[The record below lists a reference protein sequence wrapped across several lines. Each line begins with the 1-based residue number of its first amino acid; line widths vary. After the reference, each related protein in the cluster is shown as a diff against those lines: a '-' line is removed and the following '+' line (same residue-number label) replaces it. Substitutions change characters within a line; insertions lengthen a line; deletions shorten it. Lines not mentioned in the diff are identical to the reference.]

1 MKTPSFKLSGT
12 ITKILPDSRFLVQSP
27 KIDTEVLCYLTGKL
41 KRGYGKP
48 SLGDNVDYEFSE
60 SNVTLGRIVKLYK

>member
-1 MKTPSFKLSGT
+1 MKTPSLKLPGT

-27 KIDTEVLCYLTGKL
+27 RLDKEVLCYLTGKL

-48 SLGDNVDYEFSE
+48 SLGDSVDYEFAE
-60 SNVTLGRIVKLYK
+60 SNVELGRIVKLYK